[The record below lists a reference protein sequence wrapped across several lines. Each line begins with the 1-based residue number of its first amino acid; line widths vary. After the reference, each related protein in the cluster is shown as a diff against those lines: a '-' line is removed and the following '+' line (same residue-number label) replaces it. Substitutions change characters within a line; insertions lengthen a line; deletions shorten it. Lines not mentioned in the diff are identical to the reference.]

1 MKNNQ
6 IYCFVILH
14 YKTIEDTDKC
24 IQSILQL
31 NEALKARIVVLD
43 NGSNNGTGEKLQKK
57 YEAYDNIKIII
68 SYQNMGFSKGN
79 NFAYSIAKAEYN
91 PDFMIVCNSDII
103 FSQRNTLQ
111 LIYEIHKETQF
122 DVLGPDIY
130 IPKVKFH
137 ANPLAQRAMN
147 YNEIEHEIEINQS
160 KLKNIEMTCRQEFV
174 QEKKIQL
181 INWVRTI
188 FRRERKINP
197 AMENVVLQG
206 ACYIFESEYIKKQ
219 NRIFYP
225 MESFYFEEYFV
236 YADCV
241 RNNYKIVYDPRIQVI
256 HNESSATKKDQSDE
270 LMRKRFK
277 LTNLIKSMTLY
288 CEVFRNEN

>member
-1 MKNNQ
+1 MRNNQ

-31 NEALKARIVVLD
+31 NESLRARIVVLD
-43 NGSNNGTGEKLQKK
+43 NGSNNGSGEKLQKK
-57 YEAYDNIKIII
+57 YAAYDNIKIVI
-68 SYQNMGFSKGN
+68 SDYNLGFSNGN
-79 NFAYSIAKAEYN
+79 NYAYSIAKTEYD

-103 FSQRNTLQ
+103 FAQRSTLE
-111 LIYEIHKETQF
+111 LISEIHEETRF
-122 DVLGPDIY
+122 NVLGPDIY

-137 ANPLAQRAMN
+137 ANPLAQRAMT
-147 YNEIEHEIEINQS
+147 YDEIEHEIEIN
-160 KLKNIEMTCRQEFV
+160 KGRLKNIEATCRHEHI

-181 INWVRTI
+181 INWTRTI
-188 FRRERKINP
+188 LRQEREIRP

-206 ACYIFESEYIKKQ
+206 ACYIFDSEYIKKK

-241 RNNYKIVYDPRIQVI
+241 RNNYKTVYDPRIQVI
-256 HNESSATKKDQSDE
+256 HNESSATKKEQSDE

-277 LTNLIKSMTLY
+277 LTNLIESMTLY
-288 CEVFRNEN
+288 CEVFRNGN